1 MPDDPKQGDA
11 RPVRD
16 TLLPYG
22 KHSID
27 DEDIAAV
34 VEVLKSGWLT
44 TGPKVKEFEERFAE
58 FVGAKHAVAI
68 SNGTTALHAA
78 TVALGISK
86 GDEVIVTPLTFAAS
100 ANCVLYQGGTPV
112 FADVIPDSLLIDPE
126 QVKRKLTSRTKAI
139 IAVDYAGHP
148 CDYDALREIADHAG
162 IQIIDDACHALG
174 GSYKGRPVGTLGD
187 LNTFSFHP
195 VKPLTTGE
203 GGMITTDNEAYAKT
217 MRTFRSHGIA
227 TDFRERERTGSHYY
241 EMISLGHNFRLTDI
255 QCALGLSQLRK
266 LCEFTK
272 RRHDLAAFYDRS
284 FSALPFVTPLSVSNQ
299 VYHAYHLYV
308 VRFDTKS
315 LGRTRDEIFAE
326 LRAKNVGV
334 NVHYLPVHLHPYYRN
349 TLGTR
354 AGLCPVAESAYQE
367 IITLPIFP
375 GMTTE
380 DAKDVVEA
388 INRLAR

>member
-1 MPDDPKQGDA
+1 MPDDPKQGVA

-112 FADVIPDSLLIDPE
+112 FADVMPGSLLIDPE

-148 CDYDALREIADHAG
+148 CDYDELRKLADTAG
-162 IQIIDDACHALG
+162 VKIIDDACHALG
-174 GSYKGRPVGTLGD
+174 GSYKGRPVGTLAD

-203 GGMITTDNEAYAKT
+203 GGMITTDNEVFAKT

-227 TDFRERERTGSHYY
+227 TDFREREKTGSHYY
-241 EMISLGHNFRLTDI
+241 EMVSLGHNFRLTDI
-255 QCALGLSQLRK
+255 QCALGISQLKK
-266 LCEFTK
+266 LCDFTK
-272 RRHDLAAFYDRS
+272 RRHDIAALYDKS
-284 FSALPFVTPLSVSNQ
+284 FASISYITPLSVSAD

-308 VRFDTKS
+308 VRFDTKG
-315 LGRTRDEIFAE
+315 LARTRDDIFAE
-326 LRAKNVGV
+326 LRAKNIGV
-334 NVHYLPVHLHPYYRN
+334 NVHYLPVHLHPYYRT
-349 TLGTR
+349 TLGTEP
-354 AGLCPVAESAYQE
+354 GLCPVAESAYQE

-375 GMTTE
+375 GMTNE
-380 DAKDVVEA
+380 DATDVVDA
-388 INRLAR
+388 IARLAR